1 LKPGIRAKLF
11 LTSLGVIIVS
21 VVVAYG
27 YSSSRL
33 ERELTDRIRAELIV
47 RAKLVALGAES
58 SYALWED
65 HQRWAELAHDLGARA
80 NADVTLLRRDG
91 SLLGDSREHDEPVS
105 LGERPEVRAALALA
119 GKEPGYASVIDGHM
133 LVVAVPFS
141 RADEVA
147 GVARVAL
154 PLTEIDVARAEL
166 GKTLSMATALAL
178 AAAIVVSTLAAEL
191 ASRTARSL
199 TEVARRM
206 ADGDLTTRSRQSGD
220 DEFGELGRALDQ
232 LAKNLSRTLGELR
245 EERDRL
251 GGILASMQEGVLLL
265 DRSGHIFVLNP
276 SLREMLLV
284 GPDSVGK
291 TVLEVVRHAELKEL
305 LDQGRRSLE
314 PVTREID
321 FGTLQPRRL
330 LVRAALLP
338 GDQGGLLAVFVDVT
352 EVRRLE
358 SLRREFVANV
368 SHELRTPVTAVR
380 SAAETLQ
387 NAASNDPVATRA
399 FLGIIERN
407 AERLHDLV
415 EDLLDLSRIESRGLK
430 LNIEPL
436 ELDAV
441 YDQVLSLFGERAE
454 KRGTFL
460 EHELSDDVPR
470 VLADRR
476 ALEHV
481 LTNLVDNAVK
491 YCPAG
496 THIRLYAVAAGRDVE
511 LVVADD
517 GPGIEQ
523 RHLPRLFERF
533 YRVDAGRSRD
543 VGGTGLGLSIVKH
556 LVEAMSG
563 TVRVESTP
571 GVGTKF
577 GVTLM
582 SDDPEG
588 SAQTRPSESRQRVA

>member
-1 LKPGIRAKLF
+1 MKLGIRAKLF
-11 LTSLGVIIVS
+11 LTSLGVIVVS

-27 YSSSRL
+27 FSSSRL

-47 RAKLVALGAES
+47 RARLVALGAES

-65 HQRWAELAHDLGARA
+65 HARWMDLAHDLGARA

-91 SLLGDSREHDEPVS
+91 TLLGDSRVHDEPVS
-105 LGERPEVRAALALA
+105 FADRPEVREALALA
-119 GKEPGYASVIDGHM
+119 GKEPGYSSVVDGHT
-133 LVVAVPFS
+133 LVVAVPFT

-154 PLTEIDVARAEL
+154 PLTEVDVARAEL
-166 GKTLSMATALAL
+166 GKTLSIATALAL
-178 AAAIVVSTLAAEL
+178 AAAIVMSTLAAEL

-206 ADGDLTTRSRQSGD
+206 ADGDLSTRARQSGD

-251 GGILASMQEGVLLL
+251 GGILAAMQEGVLLL
-265 DRSGHIFVLNP
+265 DRAGHIYVLNP

-305 LDQGRRSLE
+305 LDLGRRSLE

-330 LVRAALLP
+330 LVRVGLLP

-387 NAASNDPVATRA
+387 NAASEDPVAARA

-436 ELDAV
+436 DLDAV

-460 EHELSDDVPR
+460 AHEVPDDLPR

-496 THIRLYAVAAGRDVE
+496 THIRLYAVAEGHDIELIVE
-511 LVVADD
+511 DD

-543 VGGTGLGLSIVKH
+543 IGGTGLGLSIVKH
-556 LVEAMSG
+556 LVEAMGG
-563 TVRVESTP
+563 TVHVESTP

-577 GVTLM
+577 GVTLK
-582 SDDPEG
+582 SNVSQEKR
-588 SAQTRPSESRQRVA
+588 AVA

>member
-1 LKPGIRAKLF
+1 LKLGIRAKLF

-27 YSSSRL
+27 YSSNRL
-33 ERELTDRIRAELIV
+33 ERELTDRVRAELIV

-65 HQRWAELAHDLGARA
+65 HARWTDLAHDLGARA

-91 SLLGDSREHDEPVS
+91 TLLGDSREHDEPVS
-105 LGERPEVRAALALA
+105 FGDSPEVRQALALA
-119 GKEPGYASVIDGHM
+119 DKQPGYASLIDGHT
-133 LVVAVPFS
+133 LVVAVPFT

-154 PLTEIDVARAEL
+154 PLTEVDVARAEL
-166 GKTLSMATALAL
+166 GKTLSLAAALAL

-206 ADGDLTTRSRQSGD
+206 ADGDLTTRARQTGD

-251 GGILASMQEGVLLL
+251 GGILAGMQEGVLLL
-265 DRSGHIFVLNP
+265 DRSGHIYVLNP

-305 LDQGRRSLE
+305 LDQGRRSAE

-321 FGTLQPRRL
+321 FGNLQPRRL
-330 LVRAALLP
+330 LVRAAQLS

-387 NAASNDPVATRA
+387 NAASDDPVATRA

-454 KRGTFL
+454 RRGTLL
-460 EHELSDDVPR
+460 EHDVPENLPR

-496 THIRLYAVAAGRDVE
+496 TRIRLYAVPQPDGVE
-511 LVVADD
+511 LVVEDN
-517 GPGIEQ
+517 GPGIEA

-543 VGGTGLGLSIVKH
+543 IGGTGLGLSIVKH
-556 LVEAMSG
+556 LVEAMGG

-571 GVGTKF
+571 RVGTKF
-577 GVTLM
+577 GVALK
-582 SDDPEG
+582 SDEPEEKR
-588 SAQTRPSESRQRVA
+588 AVA

>member
-1 LKPGIRAKLF
+1 LKFGIRAKLF
-11 LTSLGVIIVS
+11 LTSLGVIAVS
-21 VVVAYG
+21 VIVAYG
-27 YSSSRL
+27 YSSDRL
-33 ERELTDRIRAELIV
+33 QRELTERIRAELIV

-58 SYALWED
+58 SYARWED
-65 HQRWAELAHDLGARA
+65 RARWHDLAHDLAERA
-80 NADVTLLRRDG
+80 NAEVTLLRKNGD
-91 SLLGDSREHDEPVS
+91 LLGDSREHDPPVG
-105 LGERPEVRAALALA
+105 LAERPEVRQALALA
-119 GKEPGYASVIDGHM
+119 GSPPGYASVMDGHL
-133 LVVAVPFS
+133 LVVVVPFT

-154 PLTEIDVARAEL
+154 PLTEVDQARVAL
-166 GKTLSMATALAL
+166 GRTLSIATALAL
-178 AAAIVVSTLAAEL
+178 AAAIIVSTLAAHL
-191 ASRTARSL
+191 TSRTARSL
-199 TEVARRM
+199 TDVARRM
-206 ADGDLTTRSRQSGD
+206 ADGDLTTRARQTGD

-232 LAKNLSRTLGELR
+232 LAKNLSRTLAELR

-265 DRSGHIFVLNP
+265 DGTGHIYVLNP

-291 TVLEVVRHAELKEL
+291 TVLAVVRHAELKEL
-305 LDQGRRSLE
+305 LDEGRHSAE

-330 LVRAALLP
+330 LVRAAQLP

-387 NAASNDPVATRA
+387 NAAADDPVAARA
-399 FLGIIERN
+399 FIGIIERN

-436 ELDAV
+436 EVAGV
-441 YDQVLSLFGERAE
+441 YEQVLSLFSERAA
-454 KRGTFL
+454 KRGTLL
-460 EHELSDDVPR
+460 ENAAEEELPR

-491 YCPAG
+491 YCPNAS
-496 THIRLYAVAAGRDVE
+496 IRLRAVAHEQRIE
-511 LVVADD
+511 LVVEDN

-533 YRVDAGRSRD
+533 YRVDAGRSREI
-543 VGGTGLGLSIVKH
+543 GGTGLGLSIVKH
-556 LVEAMSG
+556 MVEAMGG
-563 TVRVESTP
+563 TVYVESKP

-577 GVTLM
+577 GVVLNI
-582 SDDPEG
+582 D
-588 SAQTRPSESRQRVA
+588 RSEEKRRVA

>member
-1 LKPGIRAKLF
+1 LKLGIRAKLF
-11 LTSLGVIIVS
+11 LTSLGVIVVS

-27 YSSSRL
+27 YSSDRL

-58 SYALWED
+58 SYLLWED
-65 HQRWAELAHDLGARA
+65 HPRWSELARDLGQRA
-80 NADVTLLRRDG
+80 NAEVTLLRKDG
-91 SLLGDSREHDEPVS
+91 TVLGDSREHDEPLAWS
-105 LGERPEVRAALALA
+105 DRPEVRGALALSGA
-119 GKEPGYASVIDGHM
+119 PPGYSSVVDGHM

-166 GKTLSMATALAL
+166 GKTLTMATVIAL
-178 AAAIVVSTLAAEL
+178 AAAIIMSTLAAQL
-191 ASRTARSL
+191 TSRTARSL

-206 ADGDLTTRSRQSGD
+206 ASGDLTTRARQTGD

-251 GGILASMQEGVLLL
+251 GGILAGMQEGVLLL
-265 DRSGHIFVLNP
+265 DRSGHIYVLNP
-276 SLREMLLV
+276 ALREMLLV

-305 LDQGRRSLE
+305 LDLGGRSLE

-321 FGTLQPRRL
+321 FGTIQPRRL
-330 LVRAALLP
+330 LVRAAQLP

-358 SLRREFVANV
+358 SVRREFVANV

-387 NAASNDPVATRA
+387 NAAQDDPVATRA

-430 LNIEPL
+430 LNMEAL
-436 ELDAV
+436 AVDAV
-441 YDQVLSLFGERAE
+441 YDQVLSLFAERAA
-454 KRGTFL
+454 KRGTLL
-460 EHELSDDVPR
+460 ENQAAEDMLR
-470 VLADRR
+470 VVADRR

-491 YCPAG
+491 YCPSG
-496 THIRLYAVAAGRDVE
+496 TTIRLRAVTHEGSVE
-511 LVVADD
+511 LLVEDN

-533 YRVDAGRSRD
+533 YRVDAGRSREI
-543 VGGTGLGLSIVKH
+543 GGTGLGLSIVKH
-556 LVEAMSG
+556 LVEAMG
-563 TVRVESTP
+563 GAVHVESTP
-571 GVGTKF
+571 GVGTTF
-577 GVTLM
+577 GVTLK
-582 SDDPEG
+582 SD
-588 SAQTRPSESRQRVA
+588 RPQEKRAVA

>member
-1 LKPGIRAKLF
+1 LKLGIRAKLF

-27 YSSSRL
+27 YSSARL

-65 HQRWAELAHDLGARA
+65 HQRWQELAHDLGERA
-80 NADVTLLRRDG
+80 NADVSLLRRDG
-91 SLLGDSREHDEPVS
+91 TLLGESRTHDEPVS
-105 LGERPEVRAALALA
+105 LGERPEVREALGLS
-119 GKEPGYASVIDGHM
+119 GKAPGYASVIDGHM

-141 RADEVA
+141 RAEELA

-154 PLTEIDVARAEL
+154 PLTEIDIALAEL
-166 GKTLSMATALAL
+166 GKTLSIATALAL

-191 ASRTARSL
+191 TSRTARSL

-206 ADGDLTTRSRQSGD
+206 ASGDLSTRARQTGD

-265 DRSGHIFVLNP
+265 DRSGHIYVLNP

-305 LDQGRRSLE
+305 LDQGRRSIE

-321 FGTLQPRRL
+321 FGTIQPRRL

-430 LNIEPL
+430 LNMEPL
-436 ELDAV
+436 DLDAV

-460 EHELSDDVPR
+460 AHEVPDDLPR

-491 YCPAG
+491 YCPSG
-496 THIRLYAVAAGRDVE
+496 THIRLYAVAEGHTVE
-511 LVVADD
+511 LIVEDD

-543 VGGTGLGLSIVKH
+543 IGGTGLGLSIVKH
-556 LVEAMSG
+556 LVEAMG
-563 TVRVESTP
+563 GVVRVESIP

-577 GVTLM
+577 GVTLNR
-582 SDDPEG
+582 D
-588 SAQTRPSESRQRVA
+588 QREEKRAVA

>member
-1 LKPGIRAKLF
+1 LKLGIRAKLF
-11 LTSLGVIIVS
+11 LISLGVIFVS

-27 YSSSRL
+27 YSSDRL
-33 ERELTDRIRAELIV
+33 ERELTDRVRAELIV
-47 RAKLVALGAES
+47 RAKLVALGAQS
-58 SYALWED
+58 SYARWED
-65 HQRWAELAHDLGARA
+65 RPYWHDLARDLGQRA
-80 NADVTLLRRDG
+80 NAQVALLSKNGD
-91 SLLGDSREHDEPVS
+91 LLGESSEHDEPVQLS
-105 LGERPEVRAALALA
+105 DRREVRDALKLA
-119 GKEPGYASVIDGHM
+119 PGSPGYASVIDGHL
-133 LVVAVPFS
+133 LVVAVPFN
-141 RADEVA
+141 RNDELA

-154 PLTEIDVARAEL
+154 PLTEVDEARAEL
-166 GKTLSMATALAL
+166 GKTLSIATALAL
-178 AAAIVVSTLAAEL
+178 AAAIIVSTVAAEL

-206 ADGDLTTRSRQSGD
+206 ADGDLSTRSRQSGD

-232 LAKNLSRTLGELR
+232 LAKNLSRTVRELR

-251 GGILASMQEGVLLL
+251 GGILAGMQEGVLLL
-265 DRSGHIFVLNP
+265 DGSGHIYVLNP

-291 TVLEVVRHAELKEL
+291 TVLEVVRHSELKEL
-305 LDQGRRSLE
+305 LDLGRRSRE
-314 PVTREID
+314 PVTREIE
-321 FGTLQPRRL
+321 FGSLQPRRL
-330 LVRAALLP
+330 LVRAAQLP
-338 GDQGGLLAVFVDVT
+338 GEQGGLLAVFVDVT

-387 NAASNDPVATRA
+387 NAAADDPVAARA
-399 FLGIIERN
+399 FIGIIERN

-430 LNIEPL
+430 LSIEAL
-436 ELDAV
+436 EVDRV
-441 YDQVLSLFGERAE
+441 YDQVLSLFSERAA
-454 KRGTFL
+454 KRGTVL
-460 EHELSDDVPR
+460 ENEAGEDLPR

-491 YCPAG
+491 YCPNA
-496 THIRLYAVAAGRDVE
+496 TIRLRAIAHDNNVE
-511 LVVADD
+511 LLVEDN

-543 VGGTGLGLSIVKH
+543 IGGTGLGLSIVKH
-556 LVEAMSG
+556 MVEAMGGS
-563 TVRVESTP
+563 VRVESVP
-571 GVGTKF
+571 NVGTKF
-577 GVTLM
+577 GVVLK
-582 SDDPEG
+582 SDRPQAKQPEKREDKR
-588 SAQTRPSESRQRVA
+588 AVA

>member
-1 LKPGIRAKLF
+1 LKLGIRAKLF
-11 LTSLGVIIVS
+11 LTSLGVIVVS

-27 YSSSRL
+27 FSSSRL

-47 RAKLVALGAES
+47 RARLVALGAES

-65 HQRWAELAHDLGARA
+65 HARWMDLAHDLGARA

-91 SLLGDSREHDEPVS
+91 TLLGDSRVHDEPVS
-105 LGERPEVRAALALA
+105 FADRPEVREALALA
-119 GKEPGYASVIDGHM
+119 GKEPGYSSVVDGHT
-133 LVVAVPFS
+133 LVVAVPFT

-154 PLTEIDVARAEL
+154 PLTEVDVARAEL
-166 GKTLSMATALAL
+166 GKTLSIATALAL
-178 AAAIVVSTLAAEL
+178 AAAIVMSTLAAEL

-206 ADGDLTTRSRQSGD
+206 ADGDLSTRARQSGD

-251 GGILASMQEGVLLL
+251 GGILAAMQEGVLLL
-265 DRSGHIFVLNP
+265 DRAGHIYVLNP

-305 LDQGRRSLE
+305 LDLGRRSLE

-330 LVRAALLP
+330 LVRVGLLP

-387 NAASNDPVATRA
+387 NAASEDPVAARA

-436 ELDAV
+436 DLDAV

-460 EHELSDDVPR
+460 AHEVPDDLPR

-496 THIRLYAVAAGRDVE
+496 THIRLYAVAEGHDIELIVE
-511 LVVADD
+511 DD

-543 VGGTGLGLSIVKH
+543 IGGTGLGLSIVKH
-556 LVEAMSG
+556 LVEAMGG
-563 TVRVESTP
+563 TVHVESTP

-577 GVTLM
+577 GVTLK
-582 SDDPEG
+582 SNVSQEKR
-588 SAQTRPSESRQRVA
+588 AVA

>member
-1 LKPGIRAKLF
+1 MKLGIRAKLF
-11 LTSLGVIIVS
+11 LTSLGVIVVS

-27 YSSSRL
+27 YSSDRL
-33 ERELTDRIRAELIV
+33 ERELTERIRAELIV

-65 HQRWAELAHDLGARA
+65 RARWRDLAHDLGERA

-91 SLLGDSREHDEPVS
+91 MLLGDSREHDELAS
-105 LGERPEVRAALALA
+105 NASRPEVREALARF

-133 LVVAVPFS
+133 LVVAVPFT

-147 GVARVAL
+147 GIARVAL

-166 GKTLSMATALAL
+166 AKTLSIATALAL

-206 ADGDLTTRSRQSGD
+206 ADGDLSTRARQTGD

-265 DRSGHIFVLNP
+265 DRSGHIYVLNP

-305 LDQGRRSLE
+305 LDESRHALE

-321 FGTLQPRRL
+321 FGNLQPRRL
-330 LVRAALLP
+330 LVRAAQLP
-338 GDQGGLLAVFVDVT
+338 GDQGGVLAVFVDVT

-387 NAASNDPVATRA
+387 NAASDDPMATRA

-454 KRGTFL
+454 RRGTLL
-460 EHELSDDVPR
+460 EHEVPENLPP

-496 THIRLYAVAAGRDVE
+496 TRIRLYAVARADGIELMVE
-511 LVVADD
+511 DN
-517 GPGIEQ
+517 GPGIEA

-556 LVEAMSG
+556 LVEAMGG

-571 GVGTKF
+571 RVGTKF
-577 GVTLM
+577 GVMLRGKA
-582 SDDPEG
+582 PEEKR
-588 SAQTRPSESRQRVA
+588 AVA

>member
-1 LKPGIRAKLF
+1 MKLGIRAKLF
-11 LTSLGVIIVS
+11 LISLGVILVS
-21 VVVAYG
+21 VIVTYA
-27 YSSSRL
+27 YSSDRL
-33 ERELTDRIRAELIV
+33 ERELTDRVRAELIV

-65 HQRWAELAHDLGARA
+65 RPRWHDLARDLGKRA
-80 NADVTLLRRDG
+80 NAEVTLLRKSG
-91 SLLGDSREHDEPVS
+91 EVLGDSREHDSDAVS
-105 LGERPEVRAALALA
+105 LSERPEVRGALSLSAQS
-119 GKEPGYASVIDGHM
+119 PGYASVVDGHK

-141 RADEVA
+141 RNDEVA

-154 PLTEIDVARAEL
+154 PLTEVDVARAEL
-166 GKTLSMATALAL
+166 GKTLSIATALAL
-178 AAAIVVSTLAAEL
+178 AAAIIVSTLAAEL

-206 ADGDLTTRSRQSGD
+206 ASGDLSTRARQTSE

-245 EERDRL
+245 GERDHL

-265 DRSGHIFVLNP
+265 DRSGHIAVLNP

-284 GPDSVGK
+284 GPDMVGK

-314 PVTREID
+314 PVSREIEV
-321 FGTLQPRRL
+321 GTLQPRRL
-330 LVRAALLP
+330 QVRASQLS
-338 GDQGGLLAVFVDVT
+338 GDRGSLLAVFVDVT
-352 EVRRLE
+352 EMRRLE
-358 SLRREFVANV
+358 SMRREFVANV

-387 NAASNDPVATRA
+387 NAAADDPVAARA
-399 FLGIIERN
+399 FIGIIERN

-415 EDLLDLSRIESRGLK
+415 EDLLDLSRIESRALK
-430 LNIEPL
+430 LNMEAL
-436 ELDAV
+436 DVDAV
-441 YDQVLSLFGERAE
+441 YEHVLSLFEERAS
-454 KRGTFL
+454 KRGTLL
-460 EHELSDDVPR
+460 ENEAIEEMPR

-476 ALEHV
+476 ALEHI

-491 YCPAG
+491 YCHPGA
-496 THIRLYAVAAGRDVE
+496 TIRLRAEVRDDTIELLVE
-511 LVVADD
+511 DN
-517 GPGIEQ
+517 GPGIEA

-543 VGGTGLGLSIVKH
+543 IGGTGLGLSIVKH
-556 LVEAMSG
+556 M
-563 TVRVESTP
+563 VESMGGSVHVESVP
-571 GVGTKF
+571 NKGTTF
-577 GVTLM
+577 GVVLKCEPT
-582 SDDPEG
+582 E
-588 SAQTRPSESRQRVA
+588 AKREVA

>member
-1 LKPGIRAKLF
+1 LKFGIRAKLF
-11 LTSLGVIIVS
+11 LISLGVIFVS
-21 VVVAYG
+21 VVVAYA
-27 YSSSRL
+27 YSSRRL
-33 ERELTDRIRAELIV
+33 ERELTERVRAELIV
-47 RAKLVALGAES
+47 RAKLVALGATS
-58 SYALWED
+58 SYLLWED
-65 HQRWAELAHDLGARA
+65 KPRWHELSQDLGARA
-80 NADVTLLRRDG
+80 NAEVTLLRKDG
-91 SLLGDSREHDEPVS
+91 EILGDSRQREEKGS
-105 LGERPEVRAALALA
+105 LADWREVKKALALGGA
-119 GKEPGYASVIDGHM
+119 PPGYTSMLEGHT
-133 LVVAVPFS
+133 LIVAVPFS

-154 PLTEIDVARAEL
+154 PLTEIDEARAAL
-166 GKTLSMATALAL
+166 ARTLSIATALAL

-206 ADGDLTTRSRQSGD
+206 AGGDLSTRARLTGD

-265 DRSGHIFVLNP
+265 DGAGHIYVLNP

-284 GPDSVGK
+284 GPDCIGK
-291 TVLEVVRHAELKEL
+291 TVLEVVRHTELKEL
-305 LDQGRRSLE
+305 LDQGRRSSE
-314 PVTREID
+314 PVIREID
-321 FGTLQPRRL
+321 FGSLQPRRL
-330 LVRAALLP
+330 LVRAAQLP

-358 SLRREFVANV
+358 SMRREFVANV

-387 NAASNDPVATRA
+387 NAAADDPVAARA
-399 FLGIIERN
+399 FIGIIERN

-415 EDLLDLSRIESRGLK
+415 EDILDLSRIESRGLK
-430 LNIEPL
+430 LTIEA
-436 ELDAV
+436 LDVDRV
-441 YDQVLSLFGERAE
+441 YDQVLSLFSERAA
-454 KRGTFL
+454 KRGTVL
-460 EHELSDDVPR
+460 ENEAQEELPR
-470 VLADRR
+470 VMADRR

-491 YCPAG
+491 YCPNS
-496 THIRLYAVAAGRDVE
+496 TIRLRAIAHEQSVE
-511 LVVADD
+511 LLVEDN
-517 GPGIEQ
+517 GPGIEA

-543 VGGTGLGLSIVKH
+543 IGGTGLGLSIVKH
-556 LVEAMSG
+556 MVEAMGGS
-563 TVRVESTP
+563 VRVESKP

-577 GVTLM
+577 SVVLK
-582 SDDPEG
+582 SE
-588 SAQTRPSESRQRVA
+588 PSVVKRAVA

>member
-1 LKPGIRAKLF
+1 LKFGIRAKLF
-11 LTSLGVIIVS
+11 LISLGVIIVS
-21 VVVAYG
+21 VVVAYA
-27 YSSSRL
+27 YSSGRL
-33 ERELTDRIRAELIV
+33 ERELTERVRAELIV

-65 HQRWAELAHDLGARA
+65 KPRWHELARDLGKRA
-80 NADVTLLRRDG
+80 NAEVTLLRKNGDV
-91 SLLGDSREHDEPVS
+91 LGDSRQRDEEVRH
-105 LGERPEVRAALALA
+105 LDRPEVRGALSLV
-119 GKEPGYASVIDGHM
+119 GDSPGYASIVDGH
-133 LVVAVPFS
+133 LLIVAVPFS

-154 PLTEIDVARAEL
+154 PLTEIDEARAEL
-166 GKTLSMATALAL
+166 AKTLSVATALAL
-178 AAAIVVSTLAAEL
+178 AAAIVVSTVAAEL

-206 ADGDLTTRSRQSGD
+206 ADGDLTTRARQTGD

-251 GGILASMQEGVLLL
+251 GGILAGMQEGVLLL
-265 DRSGHIFVLNP
+265 DRAGHIYVLNP

-321 FGTLQPRRL
+321 FGSLQPRRL
-330 LVRAALLP
+330 LVRAAQLP

-380 SAAETLQ
+380 SAAETLL
-387 NAASNDPVATRA
+387 NAAADDPVGARA
-399 FLGIIERN
+399 FIGIIERN

-430 LNIEPL
+430 LTIEA
-436 ELDAV
+436 LDIDRV
-441 YDQVLSLFGERAE
+441 YDQVLSLFSERAA
-454 KRGTFL
+454 KRGTAL
-460 EHELSDDVPR
+460 ENETQDELPR

-491 YCPAG
+491 YCPNS
-496 THIRLYAVAAGRDVE
+496 TIRLRAIAHDQNVE
-511 LVVADD
+511 LLVEDN
-517 GPGIEQ
+517 GPGIEA

-543 VGGTGLGLSIVKH
+543 IGGTGLGLSIVKH
-556 LVEAMSG
+556 MVEAMGGS
-563 TVRVESTP
+563 VRVESKP

-577 GVTLM
+577 SVVLK
-582 SDDPEG
+582 SE
-588 SAQTRPSESRQRVA
+588 PSEVKRAVA

>member
-1 LKPGIRAKLF
+1 LKLGIRAKLF
-11 LTSLGVIIVS
+11 LTSLGVIVVS

-27 YSSSRL
+27 YSSNRL

-65 HQRWAELAHDLGARA
+65 QPRWTELAHDLGQRA

-91 SLLGDSREHDEPVS
+91 TLLGESRVHDEPVS
-105 LGERPEVRAALALA
+105 LSERPEVRDALALA

-178 AAAIVVSTLAAEL
+178 AAAIIVSTLAAEL

-206 ADGDLTTRSRQSGD
+206 ADGDLSTRARQTGD

-232 LAKNLSRTLGELR
+232 LAKNLSRTLAELR

-265 DRSGHIFVLNP
+265 DRSGHIYVLNP
-276 SLREMLLV
+276 SLREMLLL

-291 TVLEVVRHAELKEL
+291 TVLEVVRHADLKEL

-321 FGTLQPRRL
+321 FGNIQPRRL

-387 NAASNDPVATRA
+387 NAASDDPVASRA

-436 ELDAV
+436 ELDDV

-454 KRGTFL
+454 KRGAFL
-460 EHELSDDVPR
+460 AHEVPQGVPR

-491 YCPAG
+491 YCPSG
-496 THIRLYAVAAGRDVE
+496 THIRLYAVAQGHSIE
-511 LVVADD
+511 LVVEDD

-543 VGGTGLGLSIVKH
+543 IGGTGLGLSIVKH
-556 LVEAMSG
+556 LVEAMG
-563 TVRVESTP
+563 GAVRVESTP

-577 GVTLM
+577 GVTL
-582 SDDPEG
+582 SGDLPEEKR
-588 SAQTRPSESRQRVA
+588 AVA

>member
-1 LKPGIRAKLF
+1 MKFGIRAKLF
-11 LTSLGVIIVS
+11 LISLAVIIVS
-21 VVVAYG
+21 VVIAYA
-27 YSSSRL
+27 YSSERL
-33 ERELTDRIRAELIV
+33 ERELTERVRAELIV

-65 HQRWAELAHDLGARA
+65 TTRWNDLARDLGKRA
-80 NADVTLLRRDG
+80 NAEVTLIRKNGDI
-91 SLLGDSREHDEPVS
+91 LGDSLQQGDLSR
-105 LGERPEVRAALALA
+105 LAQRPEVRSALALGEA
-119 GKEPGYASVIDGHM
+119 LPGYTTLVDGH
-133 LVVAVPFS
+133 LLIVAVPFS
-141 RADEVA
+141 RADELA

-154 PLTEIDVARAEL
+154 PLTEIDNARADL
-166 GKTLSMATALAL
+166 ARTLSVATAMAL

-206 ADGDLTTRSRQSGD
+206 AGGDLSTRARLTGD

-251 GGILASMQEGVLLL
+251 GGILAGMQEGVLLL
-265 DRSGHIFVLNP
+265 DRAGHIYVLNP

-305 LDQGRRSLE
+305 LDQGRRSPE

-321 FGTLQPRRL
+321 FGSLQPRRL
-330 LVRAALLP
+330 LVRAAQLP

-358 SLRREFVANV
+358 SVRREFVANV

-387 NAASNDPVATRA
+387 NAAADDPVAARA
-399 FLGIIERN
+399 FIGIIERN

-436 ELDAV
+436 EVDRV
-441 YDQVLSLFGERAE
+441 YDQVLSLFSERAA
-454 KRGTFL
+454 KRGTVL
-460 EHELSDDVPR
+460 ENEAQEELPR

-491 YCPAG
+491 YCPNS
-496 THIRLYAVAAGRDVE
+496 TVRLCAIAREQSVE
-511 LVVADD
+511 LQVVDN
-517 GPGIEQ
+517 GPGIDA

-543 VGGTGLGLSIVKH
+543 IGGTGLGLSIVKH
-556 LVEAMSG
+556 MVEAMGGS
-563 TVRVESTP
+563 VHVESKP

-577 GVTLM
+577 GIVLKT
-582 SDDPEG
+582 E
-588 SAQTRPSESRQRVA
+588 PSVAKRAVA

>member
-1 LKPGIRAKLF
+1 MKLGIRAKLF

-21 VVVAYG
+21 VIVAYG
-27 YSSSRL
+27 YSSDRL
-33 ERELTDRIRAELIV
+33 ERELTARVRAELIV

-65 HQRWAELAHDLGARA
+65 HARWHDLAHDLAERS
-80 NADVTLLRRDG
+80 NADVTLLRKNG
-91 SLLGDSREHDEPVS
+91 TVLGDSREHDDPVS
-105 LGERPEVRAALALA
+105 LADRPEVRGALALT
-119 GKEPGYASVIDGHM
+119 GQDPGYVSVVDGHM
-133 LVVAVPFS
+133 LVVAVPFT
-141 RADEVA
+141 RADELA
-147 GVARVAL
+147 GVVRVAL
-154 PLTEIDVARAEL
+154 PLNEVDLARAEL
-166 GKTLSMATALAL
+166 GKTLTMATALAL
-178 AAAIVVSTLAAEL
+178 AAAIIVSTLAAEL

-206 ADGDLTTRSRQSGD
+206 ADGDLTTRARQTGD
-220 DEFGELGRALDQ
+220 DEFGELGRALDG

-265 DRSGHIFVLNP
+265 DRAGHIYVLNP

-305 LDQGRRSLE
+305 LDLSRRSFE
-314 PVTREID
+314 PVTREIE
-321 FGTLQPRRL
+321 FGSLQPRRL
-330 LVRAALLP
+330 MVRAAQLP
-338 GDQGGLLAVFVDVT
+338 GDKGGLLAVFVDVT

-387 NAASNDPVATRA
+387 NAASDDPTATRA

-430 LNIEPL
+430 LNMEPL
-436 ELDAV
+436 VIDAV
-441 YDQVLSLFGERAE
+441 YDQVLSLFSERAA
-454 KRGTFL
+454 KRGTKL
-460 EHELSDDVPR
+460 ENEAPDDAPR
-470 VLADRR
+470 VIADRR

-496 THIRLYAVAAGRDVE
+496 TTIRLRAITRGQTVE
-511 LVVADD
+511 LLVEDN
-517 GPGIEQ
+517 GPGIEA

-543 VGGTGLGLSIVKH
+543 IGGTGLGLSIVKH
-556 LVEAMSG
+556 MVEAMGG
-563 TVRVESTP
+563 TVNVESTP
-571 GVGTKF
+571 GAGTVF
-577 GVTLM
+577 GVVLK
-582 SDDPEG
+582 SDQPQEKR
-588 SAQTRPSESRQRVA
+588 AVA

>member
-1 LKPGIRAKLF
+1 MKFGIRAKLF
-11 LTSLGVIIVS
+11 LISLGVIFVS
-21 VVVAYG
+21 VVVAYA
-27 YSSSRL
+27 YSSRRL
-33 ERELTDRIRAELIV
+33 ERELTERVRAELIV
-47 RAKLVALGAES
+47 RARLVALGAES
-58 SYALWED
+58 SYLLWENKP
-65 HQRWAELAHDLGARA
+65 RWHELSQDLGQRA
-80 NADVTLLRRDG
+80 NADVTLFRKNG
-91 SLLGDSREHDEPVS
+91 ELLGASHHRESDV
-105 LGERPEVRAALALA
+105 LADWPEVQKALAL
-119 GKEPGYASVIDGHM
+119 GPGSPGYTSVQEGHT
-133 LVVAVPFS
+133 LIVAVPFS

-154 PLTEIDVARAEL
+154 PLTEIDEARAAL
-166 GKTLSMATALAL
+166 ARTLSIATALAL

-206 ADGDLTTRSRQSGD
+206 AGGDLSTRARLTGD

-245 EERDRL
+245 DERDRL
-251 GGILASMQEGVLLL
+251 GGILAGMQEGVLLL
-265 DRSGHIFVLNP
+265 DGAGHIYVLNP

-291 TVLEVVRHAELKEL
+291 TVLEVVRHSELKEL
-305 LDQGRRSLE
+305 LDLGRRSSE

-321 FGTLQPRRL
+321 FGSLQPRRL
-330 LVRAALLP
+330 LVRVAQLP

-358 SLRREFVANV
+358 SMRREFVANV

-387 NAASNDPVATRA
+387 NAAADDPVAARA
-399 FLGIIERN
+399 FIGIIERN

-415 EDLLDLSRIESRGLK
+415 EDILDLSRIESRGLK
-430 LNIEPL
+430 LTIEA
-436 ELDAV
+436 LDVDRV
-441 YDQVLSLFGERAE
+441 YDQVLSLFSERAA
-454 KRGTFL
+454 KRGTVL
-460 EHELSDDVPR
+460 ENEAQEALPR
-470 VLADRR
+470 VMADRR

-491 YCPAG
+491 YCPNS
-496 THIRLYAVAAGRDVE
+496 TIRLRAIAHEQSVE
-511 LVVADD
+511 LLVEDN
-517 GPGIEQ
+517 GPGIEA

-543 VGGTGLGLSIVKH
+543 IGGTGLGLSIVKH
-556 LVEAMSG
+556 MVEAMGGS
-563 TVRVESTP
+563 VRVESKP

-577 GVTLM
+577 SIVLK
-582 SDDPEG
+582 SE
-588 SAQTRPSESRQRVA
+588 PSVVKRAVA

>member
-1 LKPGIRAKLF
+1 MKLGIRAKLF
-11 LTSLGVIIVS
+11 LISLGVIIVS

-27 YSSSRL
+27 YSSDRL
-33 ERELTDRIRAELIV
+33 EREQTDRIRAELIV

-58 SYALWED
+58 SFALWED
-65 HQRWAELAHDLGARA
+65 HPRWHDLARDLGQRA
-80 NADVTLLRRDG
+80 NAEVTLLRKNGD
-91 SLLGDSREHDEPVS
+91 LLGDSREHDDPVS
-105 LGERPEVRAALALA
+105 LSDRPEVRGALSLA
-119 GKEPGYASVIDGHM
+119 GRSPGYASVVDGHM

-166 GKTLSMATALAL
+166 GKTLSVATALAL
-178 AAAIVVSTLAAEL
+178 AAAIIVSTVAAEL

-206 ADGDLTTRSRQSGD
+206 ADGDLSTRARQTGD

-232 LAKNLSRTLGELR
+232 LAKNLSRTLAELR

-251 GGILASMQEGVLLL
+251 GGILAGMQEGVLLL
-265 DRSGHIFVLNP
+265 DRSGHIYVLNP

-314 PVTREID
+314 PVTREIE
-321 FGTLQPRRL
+321 FGNLQPRRL
-330 LVRAALLP
+330 LVRAAQLP

-387 NAASNDPVATRA
+387 NAAADDPVAARA
-399 FLGIIERN
+399 FIGIIERN

-430 LNIEPL
+430 LNIEAL
-436 ELDAV
+436 EVDGV
-441 YDQVLSLFGERAE
+441 YDQVLSLFSERAA
-454 KRGTFL
+454 KRGTVL
-460 EHELSDDVPR
+460 ENEAEEDLPR

-491 YCPAG
+491 YCPNA
-496 THIRLYAVAAGRDVE
+496 TIRLRAVAHEQSIELLVE
-511 LVVADD
+511 DN

-543 VGGTGLGLSIVKH
+543 IGGTGLGLSIVKH
-556 LVEAMSG
+556 MVEAMGG
-563 TVRVESTP
+563 TVHVESTP
-571 GVGTKF
+571 QVGTRF
-577 GVTLM
+577 GVVLK
-582 SDDPEG
+582 SDRSQDKR
-588 SAQTRPSESRQRVA
+588 AVA

>member
-1 LKPGIRAKLF
+1 MKFGIRAKLF
-11 LTSLGVIIVS
+11 LISLGVIIVS
-21 VVVAYG
+21 VVVAYA
-27 YSSSRL
+27 YSSDRL
-33 ERELTDRIRAELIV
+33 ERELTERVRAELIV

-58 SYALWED
+58 SYLLWED
-65 HQRWAELAHDLGARA
+65 KPRWHELARDLGQRA
-80 NADVTLLRRDG
+80 NAEVTLLRKNGDI
-91 SLLGDSREHDEPVS
+91 LGDSHPHDDPVQ
-105 LGERPEVRAALALA
+105 LGDRPEVRGALSLA
-119 GKEPGYASVIDGHM
+119 GASPGYATIVDGHM
-133 LVVAVPFS
+133 LIVAVPFS
-141 RADEVA
+141 RADEIA

-154 PLTEIDVARAEL
+154 PLTEIDDARAAL
-166 GKTLSMATALAL
+166 AKTLSVATALAL

-206 ADGDLTTRSRQSGD
+206 AGGDLTTRARQTGD

-251 GGILASMQEGVLLL
+251 GGTLASMQEGVLLL
-265 DRSGHIFVLNP
+265 DRAGHIYVLNP

-330 LVRAALLP
+330 LVRAAQLP

-387 NAASNDPVATRA
+387 NAAADDPVAARA
-399 FLGIIERN
+399 FIGIIERN

-430 LNIEPL
+430 LTIEA
-436 ELDAV
+436 LDLDRV
-441 YDQVLSLFGERAE
+441 YDQVLSLFSERAA
-454 KRGTFL
+454 KRGTVL
-460 EHELSDDVPR
+460 ENEAQDELPR

-491 YCPAG
+491 YCPNA
-496 THIRLYAVAAGRDVE
+496 TIRLRAIAHEQNVE
-511 LVVADD
+511 LLVEDN
-517 GPGIEQ
+517 GPGIEA

-543 VGGTGLGLSIVKH
+543 IGGTGLGLSIVKH
-556 LVEAMSG
+556 MVEAMGGS
-563 TVRVESTP
+563 VRVESTP

-577 GVTLM
+577 GVLLK
-582 SDDPEG
+582 SE
-588 SAQTRPSESRQRVA
+588 PSEAKRAVA

>member
-1 LKPGIRAKLF
+1 MKIRAKLF
-11 LTSLGVIIVS
+11 LISLGVIFVS
-21 VVVAYG
+21 VVVAYL
-27 YSSSRL
+27 YSSDRL
-33 ERELTDRIRAELIV
+33 ERELTSRVRAELIV

-65 HQRWAELAHDLGARA
+65 EPRWRDLAHDLGQRA
-80 NADVTLLRRDG
+80 NAEVTLLRKNGKVLGTSHERDDLG
-91 SLLGDSREHDEPVS
+91 SLA
-105 LGERPEVRAALALA
+105 ERREVRDALALPSGSA
-119 GKEPGYASVIDGHM
+119 GYASVVDGHV

-141 RADEVA
+141 RNDEVA

-154 PLTEIDVARAEL
+154 PLTEVDVARAEL
-166 GKTLSMATALAL
+166 GKTLSVATALAL
-178 AAAIVVSTLAAEL
+178 LAAIIVSTVAAEL

-206 ADGDLTTRSRQSGD
+206 AGGDLSTRARQTGE

-245 EERDRL
+245 QERDRL
-251 GGILASMQEGVLLL
+251 GGILAGMQEGVLLL
-265 DRSGHIFVLNP
+265 DRAGHIFVLNP

-305 LDQGRRSLE
+305 LDLGRRSLE
-314 PVTREID
+314 PVSREIE

-330 LVRAALLP
+330 LVRVAQLP
-338 GDQGGLLAVFVDVT
+338 GEQEGLLAVFVDVT

-387 NAASNDPVATRA
+387 NAAADDPVAARA
-399 FLGIIERN
+399 FIGIIERN

-436 ELDAV
+436 QVERV
-441 YDQVLSLFGERAE
+441 FDQVLSLFSERAA
-454 KRGTFL
+454 KRGAVL
-460 EHELSDDVPR
+460 ENDAPEELPR
-470 VLADRR
+470 ILADRR

-491 YCPAG
+491 YCPKA
-496 THIRLYAVAAGRDVE
+496 TIRLSATARDQSIE
-511 LVVADD
+511 LVVEDN
-517 GPGIEQ
+517 GPGIES

-543 VGGTGLGLSIVKH
+543 IGGTGLGLSIVKH
-556 LVEAMSG
+556 MVEAMGGS
-563 TVRVESTP
+563 VHVESTP
-571 GVGTKF
+571 NVGTRFSVILK
-577 GVTLM
+577 
-582 SDDPEG
+582 SDEP
-588 SAQTRPSESRQRVA
+588 ESRRAA

>member
-1 LKPGIRAKLF
+1 MKLGIRAKLF

-21 VVVAYG
+21 VVVTYA
-27 YSSSRL
+27 YSSGRL
-33 ERELTDRIRAELIV
+33 ERELTERVRAELIV

-65 HQRWAELAHDLGARA
+65 HARWHDLARDLGQRA
-80 NADVTLLRRDG
+80 NAEVTLLRKDG
-91 SLLGDSREHDEPVS
+91 QLLGASREHDGPVS
-105 LGERPEVRAALALA
+105 LGERPEVRGALSLA
-119 GKEPGYASVIDGHM
+119 GGPPGYASVVEGHQ
-133 LVVAVPFS
+133 LVVAVPFT

-154 PLTEIDVARAEL
+154 PLTEVDSARAEL
-166 GKTLSMATALAL
+166 GTTLGIATALAL
-178 AAAIVVSTLAAEL
+178 AAAIVLSTLAAEL

-206 ADGDLTTRSRQSGD
+206 ADGDLTTRARQTGD
-220 DEFGELGRALDQ
+220 DEFGDLGRALDQ

-265 DRSGHIFVLNP
+265 DRSSHINVLNP

-305 LDQGRRSLE
+305 LDQGRRAPE

-321 FGTLQPRRL
+321 IGTLRPRRL
-330 LVRAALLP
+330 LVRAAQLP

-387 NAASNDPVATRA
+387 NAAADDPVAARA
-399 FLGIIERN
+399 FIGIIERN

-430 LNIEPL
+430 LNIEAL
-436 ELDAV
+436 EVDGV
-441 YDQVLSLFGERAE
+441 YDQVLSLFSERAA
-454 KRGTFL
+454 KRGTVL
-460 EHELSDDVPR
+460 ENEAQEELPR

-491 YCPAG
+491 YCPPGA
-496 THIRLYAVAAGRDVE
+496 TIRLSGAVREQGIELLVE
-511 LVVADD
+511 DN
-517 GPGIEQ
+517 GPGIEA

-556 LVEAMSG
+556 MVEAMGGS
-563 TVRVESTP
+563 VYVESTP
-571 GVGTKF
+571 NVGTKF
-577 GVTLM
+577 GVILKGEPT
-582 SDDPEG
+582 ETKR
-588 SAQTRPSESRQRVA
+588 AVA

>member
-1 LKPGIRAKLF
+1 LKFGIRAKLF
-11 LTSLGVIIVS
+11 LISLAVIIVS
-21 VVVAYG
+21 VVIAYA
-27 YSSSRL
+27 YSSERL
-33 ERELTDRIRAELIV
+33 ERELTERVRAELIV

-65 HQRWAELAHDLGARA
+65 TTRWNDLARDLGKRA
-80 NADVTLLRRDG
+80 NAEVTLIRKNGDI
-91 SLLGDSREHDEPVS
+91 LGDSLQQGDLSR
-105 LGERPEVRAALALA
+105 LAQRPEVRSALALGEA
-119 GKEPGYASVIDGHM
+119 LPGYTTLVDGH
-133 LVVAVPFS
+133 LLIVAVPFS
-141 RADEVA
+141 RADELA

-154 PLTEIDVARAEL
+154 PLTEIDNARADL
-166 GKTLSMATALAL
+166 ARTLSVATAMAL

-206 ADGDLTTRSRQSGD
+206 AGGDLSTRARLTGD

-251 GGILASMQEGVLLL
+251 GGILAGMQEGVLLL
-265 DRSGHIFVLNP
+265 DRAGHIYVLNP

-305 LDQGRRSLE
+305 LDQGRRSPE

-321 FGTLQPRRL
+321 FGSLQPRRL
-330 LVRAALLP
+330 LVRAAQLP

-358 SLRREFVANV
+358 SVRREFVANV

-387 NAASNDPVATRA
+387 NAAADDPVAARA
-399 FLGIIERN
+399 FIGIIERN

-436 ELDAV
+436 EVDRV
-441 YDQVLSLFGERAE
+441 YDQVLSLFSERAA
-454 KRGTFL
+454 KRGTVL
-460 EHELSDDVPR
+460 ENEAQEELPR

-491 YCPAG
+491 YCPNS
-496 THIRLYAVAAGRDVE
+496 TVRLCAIAREQSVE
-511 LVVADD
+511 LQVVDN
-517 GPGIEQ
+517 GPGIDA

-543 VGGTGLGLSIVKH
+543 IGGTGLGLSIVKH
-556 LVEAMSG
+556 MVEAMGGS
-563 TVRVESTP
+563 VHVESKP

-577 GVTLM
+577 GIVLKT
-582 SDDPEG
+582 E
-588 SAQTRPSESRQRVA
+588 PSVAKRAVA

>member
-1 LKPGIRAKLF
+1 MKFGIRAKLF
-11 LTSLGVIIVS
+11 LISLGVIVVS
-21 VVVAYG
+21 VVVAYA

-33 ERELTDRIRAELIV
+33 ERELTERVRAELIV

-65 HQRWAELAHDLGARA
+65 KPRWHEVARDLGQRA
-80 NADVTLLRRDG
+80 NAEVTLIRRNG
-91 SLLGDSREHDEPVS
+91 EILGDSNQQEDPVRLS
-105 LGERPEVRAALALA
+105 ERSEVRGALALGGA
-119 GKEPGYASVIDGHM
+119 SPGYASVVDGHT
-133 LVVAVPFS
+133 LIVAVPFS

-154 PLTEIDVARAEL
+154 PLTEVDEARAEL
-166 GKTLSMATALAL
+166 AKTLSVATALAL

-206 ADGDLTTRSRQSGD
+206 AGGDLSTRARQTGD

-251 GGILASMQEGVLLL
+251 GGILAGMQEGVLLL
-265 DRSGHIFVLNP
+265 DRAGHIYVLNP

-291 TVLEVVRHAELKEL
+291 TVLEVVRHTELKEL
-305 LDQGRRSLE
+305 LDQGRRSPE

-321 FGTLQPRRL
+321 FGSLQPRRL
-330 LVRAALLP
+330 LVRAAQLP

-358 SLRREFVANV
+358 SMRREFVANV

-387 NAASNDPVATRA
+387 NAAADDPVAARA
-399 FLGIIERN
+399 FIGIIERN

-430 LNIEPL
+430 LTIEPL
-436 ELDAV
+436 DVDRV
-441 YDQVLSLFGERAE
+441 YDQVLSLFSERAA
-454 KRGTFL
+454 KRGTML
-460 EHELSDDVPR
+460 ENEAQEELPR

-491 YCPAG
+491 YCPNS
-496 THIRLYAVAAGRDVE
+496 TIRLRAIAHEQNVE
-511 LVVADD
+511 LVVEDN
-517 GPGIEQ
+517 GPGIEA

-543 VGGTGLGLSIVKH
+543 IGGTGLGLSIVKH
-556 LVEAMSG
+556 MVEAMGGS
-563 TVRVESTP
+563 VRVESKP

-577 GVTLM
+577 GVVLK
-582 SDDPEG
+582 SE
-588 SAQTRPSESRQRVA
+588 PSEAKRAVA

>member
-1 LKPGIRAKLF
+1 LKFGIRAKLF
-11 LTSLGVIIVS
+11 LISLGVIIVS
-21 VVVAYG
+21 VVVAYA
-27 YSSSRL
+27 YSSDRL
-33 ERELTDRIRAELIV
+33 ERELTQRVRAELIV

-65 HQRWAELAHDLGARA
+65 KPRWHDLARDLGQRA
-80 NADVTLLRRDG
+80 NAEVILLRKNG
-91 SLLGDSREHDEPVS
+91 EILGDSHPHEDPVR
-105 LGERPEVRAALALA
+105 LGDRPEVRGALSLA
-119 GKEPGYASVIDGHM
+119 GASPGYASIVDGHM
-133 LVVAVPFS
+133 LIVAVPFA
-141 RADEVA
+141 RADEIA

-154 PLTEIDVARAEL
+154 PLTEIDEARAAL
-166 GKTLSMATALAL
+166 AKTLSVATALAL

-206 ADGDLTTRSRQSGD
+206 AGGDLTTRARQTGD

-265 DRSGHIFVLNP
+265 DRAGHIFVLNP

-291 TVLEVVRHAELKEL
+291 TVLEVVRHTELKEL

-321 FGTLQPRRL
+321 FGSLQPRRL
-330 LVRAALLP
+330 LVRAAQLP

-387 NAASNDPVATRA
+387 NAAADDPVAARA
-399 FLGIIERN
+399 FIGIIERN

-436 ELDAV
+436 DVDRV
-441 YDQVLSLFGERAE
+441 YDQVLSLFSERAA
-454 KRGTFL
+454 KRGTVL
-460 EHELSDDVPR
+460 ENGAQDELPR

-491 YCPAG
+491 YCPNA
-496 THIRLYAVAAGRDVE
+496 TIHLRAVAREQSVE
-511 LVVADD
+511 LLVEDN
-517 GPGIEQ
+517 GPGIEA

-543 VGGTGLGLSIVKH
+543 IGGTGLGLSIVKH
-556 LVEAMSG
+556 MVEAMGGS
-563 TVRVESTP
+563 VRVESTP
-571 GVGTKF
+571 GVGTTF
-577 GVTLM
+577 GVMLK
-582 SDDPEG
+582 
-588 SAQTRPSESRQRVA
+588 SAPSEAKRAVA

>member
-1 LKPGIRAKLF
+1 MKLGIRAKLF
-11 LTSLGVIIVS
+11 LTSLAVIVVT
-21 VVVAYG
+21 VVVAYE
-27 YSSSRL
+27 YSSDRL
-33 ERELTDRIRAELIV
+33 ERELTSRVRAELIV
-47 RAKLVALGAES
+47 RAKLVALGAAS
-58 SYALWED
+58 SYARWED
-65 HQRWAELAHDLGARA
+65 RPVWDDLARDLGKRA
-80 NADVTLLRRDG
+80 NAEVTLLRKDG
-91 SLLGDSREHDEPVS
+91 NVLGDSREHDDPVS
-105 LGERPEVRAALALA
+105 FGERAEVRGALALS
-119 GKEPGYASVIDGHM
+119 GREPGYSSVIDGHT

-166 GKTLSMATALAL
+166 GKTLTMATALAL
-178 AAAIVVSTLAAEL
+178 AAAVIVSTLAAEV

-265 DRSGHIFVLNP
+265 DRDGHIFVLNP
-276 SLREMLLV
+276 SLREMLLL

-291 TVLEVVRHAELKEL
+291 TVLGVVRHTELKEL
-305 LDQGRRSLE
+305 LDLGRRSSE

-321 FGTLQPRRL
+321 FGTIQPRRL
-330 LVRAALLP
+330 LVRAAQLP

-387 NAASNDPVATRA
+387 NAASDDPAA
-399 FLGIIERN
+399 SKMFLSIIERN

-430 LNIEPL
+430 LSMEPL
-436 ELDAV
+436 SVDAV
-441 YDQVLSLFGERAE
+441 YDQVLSLFSERAA
-454 KRGTFL
+454 KRGAAL
-460 EHELSDDVPR
+460 ENEATDELPR
-470 VLADRR
+470 IYADRR

-491 YCPAG
+491 YCPSG
-496 THIRLYAVAAGRDVE
+496 TTIRLRAIAHDQDVE
-511 LVVADD
+511 LLVEDD

-543 VGGTGLGLSIVKH
+543 IGGTGLGLSIVKH
-556 LVEAMSG
+556 LVEAMGG
-563 TVRVESTP
+563 TVHVESAP

-577 GVTLM
+577 GVVLKVGQ
-582 SDDPEG
+582 PHEKR
-588 SAQTRPSESRQRVA
+588 AVA

>member
-1 LKPGIRAKLF
+1 LKLGIRAKLF
-11 LTSLGVIIVS
+11 LTSLGVIVVS

-27 YSSSRL
+27 YSSNRL

-47 RAKLVALGAES
+47 RARLVALGAES

-65 HQRWAELAHDLGARA
+65 HARWSDIAHDLGERA

-91 SLLGDSREHDEPVS
+91 TLLGDSRVHDEPVS
-105 LGERPEVRAALALA
+105 FADRPEVREALALA
-119 GKEPGYASVIDGHM
+119 SKEPGYSSVVDGHM

-154 PLTEIDVARAEL
+154 PLTEVDVARAEL

-206 ADGDLTTRSRQSGD
+206 ADGDLSTRSRQTGD

-232 LAKNLSRTLGELR
+232 LAKNLSRTLAELR

-251 GGILASMQEGVLLL
+251 GGILAAMQEGVLLL
-265 DRSGHIFVLNP
+265 DGSGHIYVLNP

-291 TVLEVVRHAELKEL
+291 TVLEVVRHAELKAL
-305 LDQGRRSLE
+305 LDQGRRSFE

-321 FGTLQPRRL
+321 FGNIQPRRL

-387 NAASNDPVATRA
+387 NAASDDPAATRA

-430 LNIEPL
+430 LNMEPL

-460 EHELSDDVPR
+460 AHEVPDDLPR

-496 THIRLYAVAAGRDVE
+496 THIRLYAVVEDRDIELIVE
-511 LVVADD
+511 DN
-517 GPGIEQ
+517 GPGIES

-543 VGGTGLGLSIVKH
+543 IGGTGLGLSIVKH
-556 LVEAMSG
+556 LVEAMG
-563 TVRVESTP
+563 GEVRVESTP

-577 GVTLM
+577 GVTLR
-582 SDDPEG
+582 SDRPEEKR
-588 SAQTRPSESRQRVA
+588 AVA

>member
-1 LKPGIRAKLF
+1 LKFGIRAKLF
-11 LTSLGVIIVS
+11 LISLGVIFVS
-21 VVVAYG
+21 VVVAYAYAG
-27 YSSSRL
+27 NRL
-33 ERELTDRIRAELIV
+33 EREMTDRVRAELIV
-47 RAKLVALGAES
+47 RARLVALGAES

-65 HQRWAELAHDLGARA
+65 TPRWHDLARELGQRA
-80 NADVTLLRRDG
+80 NAEVALLRKDGTLLGISHQLEDP
-91 SLLGDSREHDEPVS
+91 SNLGD
-105 LGERPEVRAALALA
+105 RPEVREALALPA
-119 GKEPGYASVIDGHM
+119 SSPGYVSVVNGHL

-141 RADEVA
+141 RNDELA
-147 GVARVAL
+147 GIARVAL
-154 PLTEIDVARAEL
+154 PLTEVDVARAEL
-166 GKTLSMATALAL
+166 GKTLSVATALAL
-178 AAAIVVSTLAAEL
+178 LAAVIVSTLAAEL

-206 ADGDLTTRSRQSGD
+206 ASGDLSTRARQTGE

-232 LAKNLSRTLGELR
+232 LAKNLSRTLAELR
-245 EERDRL
+245 QERDRL
-251 GGILASMQEGVLLL
+251 GGILAGMQEGVLLL
-265 DRSGHIFVLNP
+265 DHTGHIFVLNP

-291 TVLEVVRHAELKEL
+291 TVLEVVRHTELKEL
-305 LDQGRRSLE
+305 LDLGRRSPE

-330 LVRAALLP
+330 LVRAAQLP

-387 NAASNDPVATRA
+387 NAAAEDPVAARA
-399 FLGIIERN
+399 FIGIIERN

-436 ELDAV
+436 QVDRV
-441 YDQVLSLFGERAE
+441 FDQVLSLFNERAA
-454 KRGTFL
+454 KRGTIL
-460 EHELSDDVPR
+460 ENDASEELPR
-470 VLADRR
+470 ILADRR

-491 YCPAG
+491 YCPNAK
-496 THIRLYAVAAGRDVE
+496 ICLSAIAREQSVE
-511 LVVADD
+511 LVVEDN
-517 GPGIEQ
+517 GPGIES

-543 VGGTGLGLSIVKH
+543 IGGTGLGLSIVKH
-556 LVEAMSG
+556 MVEAMGGS
-563 TVRVESTP
+563 VHVVSTP
-571 GVGTKF
+571 NVGTRFSVVLK
-577 GVTLM
+577 
-582 SDDPEG
+582 SDEPEHKR
-588 SAQTRPSESRQRVA
+588 AA

>member
-1 LKPGIRAKLF
+1 LKFGIRAKLF
-11 LTSLGVIIVS
+11 LTSLGMIIVS
-21 VVVAYG
+21 VVVAYA
-27 YSSSRL
+27 YSSDRL
-33 ERELTDRIRAELIV
+33 ERELTDRIRATLIV
-47 RAKLVALGAES
+47 RARLVALGAES

-65 HQRWAELAHDLGARA
+65 TARWTALAHDLGERA

-91 SLLGDSREHDEPVS
+91 SLLGDSRVHEEPVS
-105 LGERPEVRAALALA
+105 LGDRPEVRQALALA
-119 GKEPGYASVIDGHM
+119 GKEPGYASVIDGNM
-133 LVVAVPFS
+133 LVVAVPFT
-141 RADEVA
+141 RADELA

-166 GKTLSMATALAL
+166 GKTLSIATALAL
-178 AAAIVVSTLAAEL
+178 AAAIVVSTLAAEV

-206 ADGDLTTRSRQSGD
+206 ADGDLSTRARQTGD

-251 GGILASMQEGVLLL
+251 GGILAGMQEGVLLL
-265 DRSGHIFVLNP
+265 DGSGHIYVLNP

-305 LDQGRRSLE
+305 LDEGRGSVE
-314 PVTREID
+314 PVTREIE
-321 FGTLQPRRL
+321 FGNLQPRRL
-330 LVRAALLP
+330 LVRAAQLP
-338 GDQGGLLAVFVDVT
+338 GDQAGLLAVFVDVT

-387 NAASNDPVATRA
+387 NAASDDPVATRA

-430 LNIEPL
+430 LNIEAL

-454 KRGTFL
+454 KRGTL
-460 EHELSDDVPR
+460 LGHDVPDDLPR

-491 YCPAG
+491 YCPPG
-496 THIRLYAVAAGRDVE
+496 TRIRLYAIPHTDGVE
-511 LVVADD
+511 LVVEDN
-517 GPGIEQ
+517 GPGIEA

-543 VGGTGLGLSIVKH
+543 IGGTGLGLSIVKH
-556 LVEAMSG
+556 LVEAMGG
-563 TVRVESTP
+563 TVHVESTP
-571 GVGTKF
+571 RVGTKF
-577 GVTLM
+577 GVILK
-582 SDDPEG
+582 SDAPEQKR
-588 SAQTRPSESRQRVA
+588 AVA

>member
-1 LKPGIRAKLF
+1 MKLGIRAKLF
-11 LTSLGVIIVS
+11 LISLGVIIVS
-21 VVVAYG
+21 VVVAYA
-27 YSSSRL
+27 YSSDRL
-33 ERELTDRIRAELIV
+33 ERELTDRVRAELIV
-47 RAKLVALGAES
+47 RARLVALGAQS
-58 SYALWED
+58 SYARWED
-65 HQRWAELAHDLGARA
+65 SPYWHDLARDLGHRA
-80 NADVTLLRRDG
+80 NAEVALLRKNGD
-91 SLLGDSREHDEPVS
+91 LLGESSEHDDPVKLS
-105 LGERPEVRAALALA
+105 DRPEVRAALNLA
-119 GKEPGYASVIDGHM
+119 EGSPGYSSIIDGHL
-133 LVVAVPFS
+133 LVVAVPFN
-141 RADEVA
+141 RNDELA

-154 PLTEIDVARAEL
+154 PLTEVDVALAEL
-166 GKTLSMATALAL
+166 GKTLSIATALAL
-178 AAAIVVSTLAAEL
+178 AAAIIVSTVAAEL

-206 ADGDLTTRSRQSGD
+206 ADGDLSTRARQSGD

-232 LAKNLSRTLGELR
+232 LAKNLSRTLRELR

-251 GGILASMQEGVLLL
+251 GGILAGMQEGVLLL
-265 DRSGHIFVLNP
+265 DGSGHIYVLNP

-291 TVLEVVRHAELKEL
+291 TVLEVVRHTELKEL
-305 LDQGRRSLE
+305 LDLGRRSPE
-314 PVTREID
+314 PVTREIE
-321 FGTLQPRRL
+321 FGSLQPRRL
-330 LVRAALLP
+330 LVRAAQLP
-338 GDQGGLLAVFVDVT
+338 GEQGGLLAVFVDVT

-387 NAASNDPVATRA
+387 NAAADDPVAARA
-399 FLGIIERN
+399 FIGIIERN

-430 LNIEPL
+430 LSIEAL
-436 ELDAV
+436 EVDRV
-441 YDQVLSLFGERAE
+441 YDQVLSLFSERAA
-454 KRGTFL
+454 KRGTVL
-460 EHELSDDVPR
+460 ENEADEELPR

-491 YCPAG
+491 YCPNA
-496 THIRLYAVAAGRDVE
+496 TIRLRAIAHENSVE
-511 LVVADD
+511 LLVEDN

-556 LVEAMSG
+556 MVEAMGGS
-563 TVRVESTP
+563 VHVESVP
-571 GVGTKF
+571 NVGTKF
-577 GVTLM
+577 GVVLK
-582 SDDPEG
+582 SDRPQEKRPEKREDKR
-588 SAQTRPSESRQRVA
+588 AVA

>member
-1 LKPGIRAKLF
+1 MKFGIRAKLF
-11 LTSLGVIIVS
+11 LISLGVIFVS
-21 VVVAYG
+21 VVVAYL
-27 YSSSRL
+27 YSSDRL
-33 ERELTDRIRAELIV
+33 ERELTSRVRAELIV

-65 HQRWAELAHDLGARA
+65 EPRWRDLAHDLGQRA
-80 NADVTLLRRDG
+80 NAEVTLLRKNGKVLGTSHERDDLG
-91 SLLGDSREHDEPVS
+91 SLA
-105 LGERPEVRAALALA
+105 ERREVRDALALPSGSA
-119 GKEPGYASVIDGHM
+119 GYASVVDGHV

-141 RADEVA
+141 RNDEVA

-154 PLTEIDVARAEL
+154 PLTEVDVARAEL
-166 GKTLSMATALAL
+166 GKTLSVATALAL
-178 AAAIVVSTLAAEL
+178 LAAIIVSTVAAEL

-206 ADGDLTTRSRQSGD
+206 AGGDLSTRARQTGE

-245 EERDRL
+245 QERDRL
-251 GGILASMQEGVLLL
+251 GGILAGMQEGVLLL
-265 DRSGHIFVLNP
+265 DRAGHIFVLNP

-305 LDQGRRSLE
+305 LDLGRRSLE
-314 PVTREID
+314 PVSREIE

-330 LVRAALLP
+330 LVRVAQLP
-338 GDQGGLLAVFVDVT
+338 GEQEGLLAVFVDVT

-387 NAASNDPVATRA
+387 NAAADDPVAARA
-399 FLGIIERN
+399 FIGIIERN

-436 ELDAV
+436 QVERV
-441 YDQVLSLFGERAE
+441 FDQVLSLFSERAA
-454 KRGTFL
+454 KRGAVL
-460 EHELSDDVPR
+460 ENDAPEELPR
-470 VLADRR
+470 ILADRR

-491 YCPAG
+491 YCPKA
-496 THIRLYAVAAGRDVE
+496 TIRLSATARDQSIE
-511 LVVADD
+511 LVVEDN
-517 GPGIEQ
+517 GPGIES

-543 VGGTGLGLSIVKH
+543 IGGTGLGLSIVKH
-556 LVEAMSG
+556 MVEAMGGS
-563 TVRVESTP
+563 VHVESTP
-571 GVGTKF
+571 NVGTRFSVILK
-577 GVTLM
+577 
-582 SDDPEG
+582 SDEP
-588 SAQTRPSESRQRVA
+588 ESRRAA